1 VSSCVA
7 DVMFLCV
14 KCNVVVMLF
23 HFACFCVA
31 DVLFYFVNSR
41 IVASLLDT
49 TRCFI
54 SCSTPRA
61 AVTLYVALGGF
72 FRSEV

>member
-7 DVMFLCV
+7 DVVFLCV
-14 KCNVVVMLF
+14 KYNVSDILF

-31 DVLFYFVNSR
+31 DVLFYSVNSI

-54 SCSTPRA
+54 SCSTP
-61 AVTLYVALGGF
+61 
-72 FRSEV
+72 